1 MVENGGNYV
10 ASFTWLTLNWRIP
23 DNANNMQKS
32 DIWQIHFHF
41 HLFRCPSSSIP
52 TLVTGCQNQTIL
64 DLPTWP
70 SDLPDLPN
78 LPTWP
83 THLTYPPDLPIITLR
98 IRTYKLQDPDQDR
111 PRQTR
116 TWREG
121 SFAIL
126 AKFLTRRDT
135 CTLSPVLAGIEN
147 TRCYKTIQDAGY
159 CSKIKQGKWF
169 LLGFVGFVGVG
180 FGWGW
185 QKNVEFQTLLNRG
198 SITYYPNYFQF
209 CL

>member
-1 MVENGGNYV
+1 MPTICKKVTFDK
-10 ASFTWLTLNWRIP
+10 FTFTFIFLGALAALYLPWWL
-23 DNANNMQKS
+23 A
-32 DIWQIHFHF
+32 
-41 HLFRCPSSSIP
+41 
-52 TLVTGCQNQTIL
+52 VQTKPYL
-64 DLPTWP
+64 TF
-70 SDLPDLPN
+70 LPDLQ
-78 LPTWP
+78 TY
-83 THLTYPPDLPIITLR
+83 LTYPPDLPIIALR

-169 LLGFVGFVGVG
+169 LLGLVGFVGVG

-209 CL
+209 CLTF